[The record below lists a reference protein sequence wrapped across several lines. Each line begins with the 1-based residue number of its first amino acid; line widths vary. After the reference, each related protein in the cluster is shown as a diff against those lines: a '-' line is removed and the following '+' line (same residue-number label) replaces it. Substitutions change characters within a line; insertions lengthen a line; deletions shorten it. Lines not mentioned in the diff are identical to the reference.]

1 MGLRWHQRI
10 VVHWKQLSALC
21 PRVRD
26 LQLAQINTIR
36 LFLGGDPH
44 IDKGVRIRQVSW
56 NGVLAAINS
65 CVLHFYNIMRQFG
78 RMLHALLA
86 AENKRYTF

>member
-1 MGLRWHQRI
+1 M
-10 VVHWKQLSALC
+10 
-21 PRVRD
+21 
-26 LQLAQINTIR
+26 
-36 LFLGGDPH
+36 
-44 IDKGVRIRQVSW
+44 DKGVRIRQVSW